1 MIRFAIRFEG
11 LLYKVH
17 AQSNAVAKQH
27 TANRFTENSAVKRIR
42 LVPGGNTTAQL
53 KITVARIDGG
63 GVARPHPLILRIRSR
78 KYTFQGSGI
87 AATSIA
93 RSTVARSSSPYL
105 FAT

>member
-11 LLYKVH
+11 LPYKVH

-27 TANRFTENSAVKRIR
+27 TANRFTRQLCGETDQACSWRQHNCE
-42 LVPGGNTTAQL
+42 L

-63 GVARPHPLILRIRSR
+63 GVAHPHPLILRIRSR

-93 RSTVARSSSPYL
+93 RCTVARSSSPYL